1 MDDVCE
7 RCRFGRIST
16 TTACFV
22 GKLGRHP
29 LVVSAIPAYACDMCG
44 LLEYDADALRTLDNL
59 IRQPES
65 PPTIV
70 RPRIKGAD
78 GVSAIVSV
86 N

>member
-7 RCRFGRIST
+7 RCRFGRISA
-16 TTACFV
+16 TTACFI
-22 GKLGRHP
+22 GKLGNDP

-44 LLEYDADALRTLDNL
+44 LLEYDPEALRALDNL

-65 PPTIV
+65 APTMV